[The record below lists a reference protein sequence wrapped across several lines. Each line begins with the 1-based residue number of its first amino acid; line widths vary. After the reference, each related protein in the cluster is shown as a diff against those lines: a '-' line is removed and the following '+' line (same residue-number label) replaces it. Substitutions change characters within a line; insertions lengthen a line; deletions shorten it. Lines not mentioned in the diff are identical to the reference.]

1 MKQHI
6 VLHVDFDYFYAQ
18 CEEVRNHDLK
28 AKPVVVCMFSDRGND
43 SGAVATANYTAREFG
58 VKSGMPIKF
67 AKQNRYI

>member
-1 MKQHI
+1 MKEHI

-43 SGAVATANYTAREFG
+43 SGAVATAIIQQGNLALNLACQ
-58 VKSGMPIKF
+58 SNL
-67 AKQNRYI
+67 QNKN

>member
-1 MKQHI
+1 MKEHI

-43 SGAVATANYTAREFG
+43 SGAVATANL
-58 VKSGMPIKF
+58 SLIH
-67 AKQNRYI
+67 I